1 MARKP
6 SPASA
11 SPRAVSELESH
22 LGFWLRYV
30 SNHVSG
36 AFQKAVEA
44 QGVSVSEWVAL
55 RQLYG
60 SGAASQGEL
69 MTALGMTRGA
79 VSKIAKR
86 LEDAK
91 LLTRSDAPEDSRTWR
106 LQLTP
111 AGAALVPR
119 LAALADAND
128 AAFFGH
134 LEPQVREGLVTLL
147 KQVVELR
154 GLTAVP
160 TE

>member
-1 MARKP
+1 MPRKP
-6 SPASA
+6 SATQAPVSA
-11 SPRAVSELESH
+11 LESH

-60 SGAASQGEL
+60 TGAASQGEL
-69 MTALGMTRGA
+69 MAALGMTRGA

-86 LEDAK
+86 LEDAG
-91 LLTRSDAPEDSRTWR
+91 LLKRTDAPEDSRTWR

-111 AGAALVPR
+111 AGAALVPK
-119 LAALADAND
+119 LASLADAND

-134 LEPQVREGLVTLL
+134 LEPQVREQLVAMLQHIV
-147 KQVVELR
+147 KLR
-154 GLTAVP
+154 GLSAVP